1 MCSTPRNPVPS
12 WSASAAPRGWKRSP
26 CPRRRCLPRA
36 RACRLPSG
44 SQAPASRRGS
54 AGQSRRWL
62 VGWPTNGTG
71 STSSKWATWLSARA
85 FRSASAACR
94 KAAKAR
100 SIPLGRSACS
110 ACGRGRPSA
119 FRPRRRCSASPRLR
133 WPTHLRFCLMR
144 ICCNHRLPTAI
155 ASMTCCVSMRL
166 SFFFR
171 RSHWAE
177 WVATHQI
184 GLESARKLGDR
195 FAEAWMLNNLGMAFG
210 EQRMEGA
217 VGCFERSLAIYREIG
232 DVPGETRAANNVAK
246 VYVELRRFGDALDAA
261 QRSLAIQRLAGNRYG
276 EGVALGNLGDASREL
291 GRFDE
296 AIDYLQQALVI
307 FRELSDQHAEA
318 DAL

>member
-1 MCSTPRNPVPS
+1 V
-12 WSASAAPRGWKRSP
+12 
-26 CPRRRCLPRA
+26 
-36 RACRLPSG
+36 
-44 SQAPASRRGS
+44 
-54 AGQSRRWL
+54 
-62 VGWPTNGTG
+62 
-71 STSSKWATWLSARA
+71 
-85 FRSASAACR
+85 
-94 KAAKAR
+94 
-100 SIPLGRSACS
+100 PLGPTGWAVHPLSFGSLEEALAWCESERAGLVSAT
-110 ACGRGRPSA
+110 
-119 FRPRRRCSASPRLR
+119 RRAAESGLH
-133 WPTHLRFCLMR
+133 HLAWK
-144 ICCNHRLPTAI
+144 LPA
-155 ASMTCCVSMRL
+155 AAM

-195 FAEAWMLNNLGMAFG
+195 LAEAWMLNNLGMAFG

-318 DAL
+318 DALSDLGGVFLGLDRVEDALSCLRDSLAIWRAIDERHGEAATLKRLGLAWRHAASPELARESLSEALRIFEALGDHAQAAESRTWLEALSEGVR